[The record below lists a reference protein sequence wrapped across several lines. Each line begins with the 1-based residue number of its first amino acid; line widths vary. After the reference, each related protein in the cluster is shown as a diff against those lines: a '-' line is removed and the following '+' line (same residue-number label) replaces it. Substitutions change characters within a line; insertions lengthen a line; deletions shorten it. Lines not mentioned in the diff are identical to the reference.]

1 MRYFFVVL
9 FLGFLS
15 GSLMGQND
23 DVVLKGQMVP
33 DFEIPGT
40 EGTSQSISDYRGKV
54 VLINFF
60 ATWCG
65 PCKQEMPLLQ
75 NEVWKRYKDRTDFR
89 LLAFGRG
96 HSADEVLTFKAANA
110 LGFEMYA
117 DPDKSIY
124 NKFALKYIPRNYI
137 VDGDGKVVYTS
148 VGFTREEFDE
158 MLKVLNQ
165 LLK

>member
-1 MRYFFVVL
+1 
-9 FLGFLS
+9 
-15 GSLMGQND
+15 MGQND

-33 DFEIPGT
+33 DFEISGT

-110 LGFEMYA
+110 LDFEMYA